1 MDYNKLNIPNI
12 YDLSSKLPSI
22 RTLEIYFH
30 TYDNYDIIINGD
42 KFNYDKMNNKQKN
55 YLLYFDELKKYFKFT
70 YKHETVFYVQT
81 NCNNALDIEKN
92 YEIDSD
98 IYNLFNGYS
107 NILYSN
113 ACIKFSNIKNCSNNL
128 CNKYIKL
135 YFYNFKY
142 YFNELSLNW
151 DNNNISYAKKYP
163 QYNYLGEQCDYID
176 ILKYF
181 YFIGHNTNDNISNN
195 NYDNSNDFTDNII
208 KIKLLDNNKLNLFDI
223 ICTINILKNIN
234 NSLTIIIT
242 PIKIIDN
249 LSYYEIK
256 FFDNTCKECEFNNNN
271 MFKKYYS
278 KCMLI
283 CKKHLINIEK
293 KLISLTEYDNEYIID
308 INDMFNI
315 LKVKY
320 NISIKPKVYNILY

>member
-12 YDLSSKLPSI
+12 YDLSSKLPLI
-22 RTLEIYFH
+22 KTLEIYFH

-42 KFNYDKMNNKQKN
+42 KFNYDKINNKQQN
-55 YLLYFDELKKYFKFT
+55 YIVSFDILKKYFKFT
-70 YKHETVFYVQT
+70 NKYDTVFYVQT
-81 NCNNALDIEKN
+81 NCNNALYIEKN

-98 IYNLFNGYS
+98 NYNLFDGYS

-113 ACIKFSNIKNCSNNL
+113 TYIKISNIKNCSNNL

-142 YFNELSLNW
+142 YFNELSLNY
-151 DNNNISYAKKYP
+151 DNNISYAKKSQ
-163 QYNYLGEQCDYID
+163 QYNHLGDQCDYID

-181 YFIGHNTNDNISNN
+181 YFVGHNINDNISNN

-208 KIKLLDNNKLNLFDI
+208 KIKLLDNNKLNPFDI
-223 ICTINILKNIN
+223 ICIINILKNFDDTI
-234 NSLTIIIT
+234 TIIIT

-249 LSYYEIK
+249 FSYYEIK
-256 FFDNTCKECEFNNNN
+256 LFDNTCKECEFNNNN
-271 MFKKYYS
+271 KFKKYYS
-278 KCMLI
+278 KCILT
-283 CKKHLINIEK
+283 CDKHSINIEK
-293 KLISLTEYDNEYIID
+293 KLLSLTDYDNEYIID